1 MKSDR
6 SILQLGLVFL
16 FGGFTCSSLLSQ
28 FSPKALILPL
38 ILIIFIFLFRKTN
51 SIQLFCNLIIAC
63 QLAFVITHIFS
74 NLTAVWYSISALITF
89 VLLCLITD
97 LIRNRKVTDSITNSL
112 LAAGAASVLIMSI
125 QDHFLFDYIILS
137 YPCVTAFIYVILS
150 SKTTYGINILASNI
164 VITLLISY
172 FLMANLSIKLEFA
185 VIAISWVSILFISFI
200 SNSNSNFDLKLY
212 YRRFQ
217 KKRRHLKSD
226 IFTLKSKLDNANKLS
241 NEELFSVILSLKNI
255 KMEYKL
261 TSLMSGNISR
271 FNLHTKVNDM
281 KTSAW
286 FLVFV
291 AYLVVSIA
299 ILYMANLAINDH
311 LIILL
316 SATIA
321 YLILA
326 PYVIMYFLKNRMVE
340 HINSTIINPFNQLI
354 TERNELIMSIEEI
367 LLDRGFSKR
376 RLEECED
383 LSLERNEIM
392 ENQQETLNNV
402 KLMEIEI

>member
-6 SILQLGLVFL
+6 SILQLGLIFL

-38 ILIIFIFLFRKTN
+38 ILTIFIFLFRKTN
-51 SIQLFCNLIIAC
+51 SIQLVCNLIIAC
-63 QLAFVITHIFS
+63 QLAFVTTHIFS
-74 NLTAVWYSISALITF
+74 NLTVFWFSISVLLTF
-89 VLLCLITD
+89 VLLCLITVAVS
-97 LIRNRKVTDSITNSL
+97 NRKVTDSITNSL

-185 VIAISWVSILFISFI
+185 VIAISWSSILFISFI
-200 SNSNSNFDLKLY
+200 SNSNSNLGFKLY

-217 KKRRHLKSD
+217 KKRRRIKSD
-226 IFTLKSKLDNANKLS
+226 IFTLKSKLENANKLS
-241 NEELFSVILSLKNI
+241 SDELFSVILPLKNI

-286 FLVFV
+286 FLVFL
-291 AYLVVSIA
+291 AYMVVGIA

-326 PYVIMYFLKNRMVE
+326 PYVIMYFLKNRMVQ
-340 HINSTIINPFNQLI
+340 HINSAIINPFNHLI
-354 TERNELIMSIEEI
+354 AERNELIMSIEQI

-383 LSLERNEIM
+383 LSLERNEIT
-392 ENQQETLNNV
+392 ENQHETLNNV
-402 KLMEIEI
+402 KLLEIEI